1 MTRNGS
7 APVADVTD
15 VASVR
20 ILSVED
26 ILSAED
32 LPTETV
38 PTPEWGGAVLIRG
51 FTKAR
56 EFAIRQEAMTAD
68 GMDEERFEMLL
79 FINGVI
85 DPQFTVDQLEVLK
98 EKSGA
103 VIDRVL
109 TRIMDISGLSKEAQ
123 ERAKARFPEGR

>member
-32 LPTETV
+32 LTSETV
-38 PTPEWGGAVLIRG
+38 PVPEWGGHVVIRG
-51 FTKAR
+51 FSKAR
-56 EFAIRQEAMTAD
+56 EFAIREEAM
-68 GMDEERFEMLL
+68 GPEGLDEQRFEMLL
-79 FINGVI
+79 FINGVVE
-85 DPQFTVDQLEVLK
+85 PQFTVDQLEVLK

-109 TRIMDISGLSKEAQ
+109 ARIMDISGLSKEAQ

>member
-7 APVADVTD
+7 APVAAVTD
-15 VASVR
+15 VAGLR

-32 LPTETV
+32 LPSETV
-38 PTPEWGGAVLIRG
+38 PVPEWGGAVTIRG
-51 FTKAR
+51 FSKAR
-56 EFAIRQEAMTAD
+56 EFAIRQEAMGAD
-68 GMDEERFEMLL
+68 GLDEERFEMLL
-79 FINGVI
+79 FINGVVE
-85 DPQFTVDQLEVLK
+85 PQFSVDQLEVLK
-98 EKSGA
+98 EKSGS

>member
-7 APVADVTD
+7 APVTAVTD
-15 VASVR
+15 VAGLR

-32 LPTETV
+32 LPSETV
-38 PTPEWGGAVLIRG
+38 PVPEWGGAVTIRG
-51 FTKAR
+51 FSKAR
-56 EFAIRQEAMTAD
+56 EFAIRQEAMGAD
-68 GMDEERFEMLL
+68 GLDEERFEMLL
-79 FINGVI
+79 FINGVVE
-85 DPQFTVDQLEVLK
+85 PQFSVDQLEVLK
-98 EKSGA
+98 EKSGS